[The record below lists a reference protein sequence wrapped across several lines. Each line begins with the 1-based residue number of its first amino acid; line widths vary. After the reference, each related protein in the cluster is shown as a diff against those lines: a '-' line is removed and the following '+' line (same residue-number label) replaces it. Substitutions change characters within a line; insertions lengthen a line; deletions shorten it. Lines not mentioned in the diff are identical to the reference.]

1 MSPQLLP
8 RRSLR
13 FLEAVATPHG
23 VDSYLEQLDPLLV
36 AGECRAEVVGVE
48 RGTEES
54 VTLTLRPNRAWQGF
68 RAGQFVNVTVEID
81 GVRHQ
86 RCYSPAGAEGRRR
99 DEKRSMQPVF
109 VPSAGKRLEITVTRH
124 VGGLVSN
131 FLVDHAAPGM
141 VVGLSGGEGDFQLPD
156 PRPESVLLIGG
167 GSGITPLMAILR
179 TLFAEGYE
187 GPIALLYYAP
197 DAERCIY
204 REELERL
211 AAEHPNFQLLRSYT
225 RAPGSGEL
233 DGHLSPTHLPDRD
246 PCFTEAETFACGPP
260 ALLDAVR
267 GTWANGL
274 EHRLH
279 VESFVPPTFV
289 PVGEPGEGAILFSE
303 AGSGSGIEVAN
314 SGGSLLEQAEAA
326 GLRPAYGCRMGICH
340 TCTCRKRSGTHKNL
354 ITGEVSSA
362 PDEEIQ
368 LCVSAALGD
377 LTVEL

>member
-8 RRSLR
+8 RPNLR

-36 AGECRAEVVGVE
+36 TGECRAEVAAVE
-48 RGTEES
+48 HGTEES
-54 VTLTLRPNRAWQGF
+54 VTLTLRPNRAWRGF

-81 GVRHQ
+81 GARHQ
-86 RCYSPAGAEGRRR
+86 RCYSPACAEG
-99 DEKRSMQPVF
+99 EAKV
-109 VPSAGKRLEITVTRH
+109 EITTKRH
-124 VGGLVSN
+124 PEGLVSN
-131 FLVDHAAPGM
+131 FLVDNAEPGM
-141 VVGLSGGEGDFQLPD
+141 VVGLSQGEGDFQLPY

-167 GSGITPLMAILR
+167 GSGITPLMSILR
-179 TLFAEGYE
+179 TLLGEGCDR
-187 GPIALLYYAP
+187 PIALLHYAP
-197 DAERCIY
+197 DPERCIY

-211 AAEHPNFQLLRSYT
+211 AAAHPNFTLARSYT
-225 RAPGSGEL
+225 RAPGGGEL
-233 DGHLSPTHLPDRD
+233 DGHFTPLHLPTSNPD
-246 PCFTEAETFACGPP
+246 FTEAETFACGPP

-289 PVGEPGEGAILFSE
+289 PVGEAGEGAIRF
-303 AGSGSGIEVAN
+303 AGSGVEVAN
-314 SGGSLLEQAEAA
+314 SGESLLAQAEAA
-326 GLRPAYGCRMGICH
+326 GLRPEYGCRMGICH

-354 ITGEVSSA
+354 VTGEVSSA

>member
-1 MSPQLLP
+1 MSPRLLSRP
-8 RRSLR
+8 NLR

-36 AGECRAEVVGVE
+36 TGECRAEVVAAE

-68 RAGQFVNVTVEID
+68 RAGQFVNLAVEID

-86 RCYSPAGAEGRRR
+86 RCYSPACAENSRRR
-99 DEKRSMQPVF
+99 DDF
-109 VPSAGKRLEITVTRH
+109 VPHRAVFGPSAREVALEITVKRH
-124 VGGLVSN
+124 PEGLVSN
-131 FLVDHAAPGM
+131 FLVERAEPGM
-141 VVGLSGGEGDFQLPD
+141 VVGLSAAEGDFQLPD
-156 PRPESVLLIGG
+156 PRPDSVLLIGG
-167 GSGITPLMAILR
+167 GSGITPLIAILR
-179 TLFAEGYE
+179 TLLGEVYDR
-187 GPIALLYYAP
+187 PIALLHYAP

-204 REELERL
+204 RAELERL
-211 AAEHPNFQLLRSYT
+211 AAAHPNFTLARSYT
-225 RAPGSGEL
+225 RAPGAGEL
-233 DGHLSPTHLPDRD
+233 DGHFSPLHLPRSD
-246 PCFTEAETFACGPP
+246 PDFSEAETFACGPP

-289 PVGEPGEGAILFSE
+289 PAGEPGEGQVRFAD
-303 AGSGSGIEVAN
+303 SGVEVAN
-314 SGGSLLEQAEAA
+314 SGESLLAQAEAA
-326 GLRPAYGCRMGICH
+326 GLTPEYGCRMGICH
-340 TCTCRKRSGTHKNL
+340 TCTCRKHAGTHKNL

>member
-1 MSPQLLP
+1 MSPKLALRP
-8 RRSLR
+8 RLR
-13 FLEAVATPHG
+13 FLESAATPHS

-36 AGECRAEVVGVE
+36 TRECRAEVISVE

-54 VTLTLRPNRAWQGF
+54 VTLTLRPNRAWDGF
-68 RAGQFVNVTVEID
+68 RAGQFVNVAVEID

-86 RCYSPAGAEGRRR
+86 RCYSPACAEGRN
-99 DEKRSMQPVF
+99 
-109 VPSAGKRLEITVTRH
+109 ATLEITTKRH
-124 VGGLVSN
+124 PEGLVSN
-131 FLVDHAAPGM
+131 FLVDHAELGM
-141 VVGLSGGEGDFQLPD
+141 VVGLSQAEGDFQLPD

-179 TLFAEGYE
+179 TLFAEGYDA
-187 GPIALLYYAP
+187 PIALLHYAP
-197 DAERCIY
+197 DAERAIY

-211 AAEHPNFQLLRSYT
+211 AAAHPNFRLARSYT
-225 RAPGSGEL
+225 RAPGASEL
-233 DGHLSPTHLPDRD
+233 DGHFSPTHLPQSE
-246 PCFTEAETFACGPP
+246 PSFAEAETFACGPP

-274 EHRLH
+274 EQHLH

-289 PVGEPGEGAILFSE
+289 PVGEPGEGQLRFAE
-303 AGSGSGIEVAN
+303 SGVEVSN
-314 SGGSLLEQAEAA
+314 SGESLLEQAEAA

-340 TCTCRKRSGTHKNL
+340 TCTCRKRAGTHKNL
-354 ITGEVSSA
+354 LTGEVSSA

>member
-1 MSPQLLP
+1 MSPKLLSRP
-8 RRSLR
+8 NLR

-23 VDSYLEQLDPLLV
+23 VDSYLEQVDPLLV
-36 AGECRAEVVGVE
+36 KGECRAEVVAVE
-48 RGTEES
+48 RGTKES

-86 RCYSPAGAEGRRR
+86 RCYSPACTE
-99 DEKRSMQPVF
+99 RS
-109 VPSAGKRLEITVTRH
+109 KTTIEITTKRH
-124 VGGLVSN
+124 PEGLVSN
-131 FLVDHAAPGM
+131 FLVDRAAPGM
-141 VVGLSGGEGDFQLPD
+141 VVGLSGGESDFQLPR

-179 TLFAEGYE
+179 TLFAEGYA
-187 GPIALLYYAP
+187 GAVALLYYAP

-204 REELERL
+204 RSELERL
-211 AAEHPNFQLLRSYT
+211 AATHPNFQLLRSYT

-233 DGHLSPTHLPDRD
+233 DGHFNPLHLPQSD
-246 PCFTEAETFACGPP
+246 PDFTEAETFACGPP

-289 PVGEPGEGAILFSE
+289 PVGEPGEGQIRF
-303 AGSGSGIEVAN
+303 AGSDVEVAN
-314 SGGSLLEQAEAA
+314 SGAPLLEQAEAA
-326 GLRPAYGCRMGICH
+326 GLTPEFGCRMGICH
-340 TCTCRKRSGTHKNL
+340 TCTCRKRAGTHKNL
-354 ITGEVSSA
+354 VTGEVSSA